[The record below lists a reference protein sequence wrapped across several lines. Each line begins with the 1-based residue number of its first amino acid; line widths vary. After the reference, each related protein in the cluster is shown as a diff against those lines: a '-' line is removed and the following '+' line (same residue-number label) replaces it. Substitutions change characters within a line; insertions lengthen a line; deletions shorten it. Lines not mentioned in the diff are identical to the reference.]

1 MRSNPGFGP
10 VLVGILILGTALTPS
25 AAAASVDDA
34 CSFLTQAQ
42 VSSAV
47 GVPVGAGAYVTP
59 EFKRTC
65 TWKPTGT
72 PAKDVR
78 AVTLYVQS
86 ADDYNSG
93 KKMMEQMQVMAKMRK
108 ADSSQWSAAP
118 VSGVGD
124 DAYFVNVG
132 TATSLMLKKGSV
144 SFKVSVY
151 SGLPIPQKQAMEKAL
166 AMQAL
171 AKL

>member
-1 MRSNPGFGP
+1 MRSNPS
-10 VLVGILILGTALTPS
+10 LVVVAILIAGTASAPS
-25 AAAASVDDA
+25 AAAASNDA

-42 VSSAV
+42 VSAVV

-59 EFKRTC
+59 EFKQTC
-65 TWKPTGT
+65 TWTPTAT
-72 PAKDVR
+72 PTKDVR

-86 ADDYNSG
+86 ADAYNSG

-108 ADSSQWSAAP
+108 ADASQWSAVS

-132 TATSLMLKKGSV
+132 TTTSLTLKKGNV

-166 AMQAL
+166 AMKVL